1 MVQRVQRFLGHS
13 YTIQTWLDEDF
24 LYVYFLWINIP
35 NNPLGVSPPP
45 SVLLVPPRSK
55 PTPSVLLVPPR
66 SKPTPP
72 LSSGSSSMC
81 WITTCTTEI
90 LSCKENAY

>member
-35 NNPLGVSPPP
+35 NNPLGVSPP
-45 SVLLVPPRSK
+45 SLVAA
-55 PTPSVLLVPPR
+55 VA
-66 SKPTPP
+66 
-72 LSSGSSSMC
+72 MC
-81 WITTCTTEI
+81 WITTCAEI
-90 LSCKENAY
+90 LSCIKRMLIVGLLCM

>member
-55 PTPSVLLVPPR
+55 PPF
-66 SKPTPP
+66 
-72 LSSGSSSMC
+72 SSGSSNNVL
-81 WITTCTTEI
+81 IFER
-90 LSCKENAY
+90 